1 MVEKEPE
8 KPAKDLEDVELV
20 EGDPSKVTK
29 IGGELDPPVKK
40 KIVEFL
46 KKNLDI
52 FTWTHEDMP
61 GIDDKVIKHRLNVNP
76 TKKPV
81 QQKRRVYALKRNK
94 AVMEEVEKLL
104 TVGFIW
110 EVFYLEWLAN
120 VVMVKKSNGK

>member
-1 MVEKEPE
+1 MVEEEPE
-8 KPAKDLEDVELV
+8 KPTKDLEDVELV

-46 KKNLDI
+46 KKNLDV
-52 FTWTHEDMP
+52 FTWTHKDMP

-81 QQKRRVYALKRNK
+81 QQKRRVYALERNK
-94 AVMEEVEKLL
+94 AVVEGVEKLL
-104 TVGFIW
+104 TIGFIQ
-110 EVFYLEWLAN
+110 EVFYPEWLTN
-120 VVMVKKSNGK
+120 VVMVKKYNGK

>member
-52 FTWTHEDMP
+52 FTWTHKDML

-81 QQKRRVYALKRNK
+81 QQKHWVYALKRNK
-94 AVMEEVEKLL
+94 VVMEEVEKL
-104 TVGFIW
+104 
-110 EVFYLEWLAN
+110 
-120 VVMVKKSNGK
+120 